1 MLHDTGVH
9 HLRLLHIL
17 GRLALIMFIPVW
29 LVVDLQNV
37 MQHPTLVSLPML
49 AQYSEFYF

>member
-1 MLHDTGVH
+1 VLHDTGVH

-37 MQHPTLVSLPML
+37 MQHPTLVSLPTL
-49 AQYSEFYF
+49 A